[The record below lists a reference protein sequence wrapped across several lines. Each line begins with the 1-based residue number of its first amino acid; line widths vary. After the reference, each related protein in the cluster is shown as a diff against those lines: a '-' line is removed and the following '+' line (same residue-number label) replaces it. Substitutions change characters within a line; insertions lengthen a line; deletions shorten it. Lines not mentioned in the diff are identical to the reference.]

1 MRRFARAWS
10 GSSRARI
17 PNPDP
22 RAEIGYRAPVT
33 AEDRLAIIEQIGRYS
48 YAADDQ
54 DVDGMAGLF
63 TEGGVFER
71 HEIGSNGPVY
81 AVEGREALRRWAA
94 DAFETLPEGVLTRH
108 HQRATVF
115 DELTADAARTR
126 TMFLLTSIGP
136 GDHYPRTVSSGV
148 CRDEWR
154 RTEDG
159 WQIARRIADT
169 DRPASDAPRG

>member
-1 MRRFARAWS
+1 M
-10 GSSRARI
+10 
-17 PNPDP
+17 
-22 RAEIGYRAPVT
+22 T
-33 AEDRLAIIEQIGRYS
+33 AEDRLAILEQIGRYS

-54 DVDGMAGLF
+54 DVDGMVGLF
-63 TEGGVFER
+63 TEDGVFER

-81 AVEGREALRRWAA
+81 AVEGREALRGWAA
-94 DAFETLPEGVLTRH
+94 DAFASLPAGVLTRH

-126 TMFLLTSIGP
+126 TMMLLTSIGP
-136 GDHYPRTVSSGV
+136 GDQHPRTVSSGV

-154 RTEDG
+154 RTAEG
-159 WQIARRIADT
+159 WRIARRSSDT

>member
-1 MRRFARAWS
+1 M
-10 GSSRARI
+10 
-17 PNPDP
+17 
-22 RAEIGYRAPVT
+22 T
-33 AEDRLAIIEQIGRYS
+33 AEDRLAILEQIGRYS

-54 DVDGMAGLF
+54 DVEGMVGLF
-63 TEGGVFER
+63 TEDGAFER

-81 AVEGREALRRWAA
+81 AVEGREALRQWAA
-94 DAFETLPEGVLTRH
+94 DAFESLPEGVLTRH

-136 GDHYPRTVSSGV
+136 GDRHPRTVSSGV

-154 RTEDG
+154 RSAEG
-159 WQIARRIADT
+159 WRIARRSSDM
-169 DRPASDAPRG
+169 DRPAADAPHG